1 VKQLVV
7 SARHFSN
14 SDDFFTGSVK
24 FYVRGKAYGFLI
36 PDDPSKVP
44 GGATEIW
51 AHRTSFDTPHSADEF
66 GTRPYLY
73 KGERV
78 KFRIQPETRDGD
90 KVAHDKAIDLRFEDG
105 RQVPLFRKNYTPA
118 VKKGETLKLG
128 EFLVEVMKEDS
139 SLSDEDIME
148 KIKAAVV
155 VYDEAIAKAESVSQQ
170 YGEPAEDE
178 K

>member
-1 VKQLVV
+1 VKLI
-7 SARHFSN
+7 SARHFSS

-118 VKKGETLKLG
+118 VKKGETSKLG

-139 SLSDEDIME
+139 LSDEEIME
-148 KIKAAVV
+148 KIKAALAA
-155 VYDEAIAKAESVSQQ
+155 YEEAIAKAERVSEQ

-178 K
+178 KK